1 MSQRPV
7 KSDRRED
14 RGSGVS
20 AFVSG
25 NWRGWLFGLV
35 VIAALVTAIAHWGE
49 IAAFARLLREAQPI
63 WLCLA
68 IILQLSTYVSVAISW
83 REILREAGA
92 PRRLTLLVR
101 IAITKLFAD
110 QALPGAGLGG
120 NVLLVAQLRAAGI
133 SRGAA
138 VAVPLLSTIG
148 FYAAYALF
156 AILMLILLWLH
167 DRATPL
173 MAGTVTLFLCVA
185 IAIPVLALWL
195 RKRGSAPL
203 PRRLEQIGPVRSLL
217 ESVGQAPAGLLNDR
231 GLLVRVAACNAFV
244 FFADAATLFASLRA
258 LGGAAAFPTC
268 FIALIMA
275 SIVATLGPI
284 PLGLGTFEATSV
296 ATLRLLGV
304 PFEAAFASTML
315 LRLLTLW
322 IPLIPGM
329 VLMRSAMRRLPASSS
344 ERRGALPRGGNR

>member
-1 MSQRPV
+1 MP
-7 KSDRRED
+7 
-14 RGSGVS
+14 RGSGEPDRRVMRPLS
-20 AFVSG
+20 HSLAVPG
-25 NWRGWLFGLV
+25 RWRSLLFGACL
-35 VIAALVTAIAHWGE
+35 IAGLILAIGHWGE
-49 IAAFARLLREAQPI
+49 IAVFAQLLRKAEPR
-63 WLCLA
+63 WLCFA
-68 IILQLSTYVSVAISW
+68 IALQLSTYASLAVGWS
-83 REILREAGA
+83 EILREAGS
-92 PRRLTLLVR
+92 PRRLSPLMR

-120 NVLLVAQLRAAGI
+120 NVLLVAQLRALGI

-156 AILMLILLWLH
+156 AVAMLILLWLH

-185 IAIPVLALWL
+185 IAIPCLALWL

-203 PRRLEQIGPVRSLL
+203 PRTLEQIAPVRSLL
-217 ESVGQAPAGLLNDR
+217 ESVAQAPARLLKDR
-231 GLLVRVAACNAFV
+231 GLLIRVAGCNAFV
-244 FFADAATLFASLRA
+244 FLADAATSFACLRA
-258 LGGAAAFPTC
+258 LGSTAEFSTC

-275 SIVATLGPI
+275 SIIATLGPI
-284 PLGLGTFEATSV
+284 PLGLGTFEATSI

-304 PFEAAFASTML
+304 PFEAAFTGTML

-322 IPLIPGM
+322 LPLIPGM
-329 VLMRSAMRRLPASSS
+329 VLMRGAMRHPGPRP
-344 ERRGALPRGGNR
+344 RR